1 MTTGALTLA
10 REITALLDTLG
21 IDYVI
26 GGSVAS
32 SLVGEPRA
40 TVDLDIAVTLA
51 TDQVAPLLE
60 ALAGAY
66 YFSER
71 AVHDA
76 VERRSSFNVIHLETM
91 QKVDLFVLGDGLLD
105 RLQMAR
111 RQEVFLD
118 EAGTRRL
125 WVGSPAD
132 QVLRKLWWFRLGN
145 EVSERQWRD
154 VLAILRVQGAGLDL
168 ADLRST
174 AQAEDLTDLLER
186 ALAEAGLTSP

>member
-40 TVDLDIAVTLA
+40 TVDLD
-51 TDQVAPLLE
+51 
-60 ALAGAY
+60 
-66 YFSER
+66 
-71 AVHDA
+71 
-76 VERRSSFNVIHLETM
+76 
-91 QKVDLFVLGDGLLD
+91 
-105 RLQMAR
+105 
-111 RQEVFLD
+111 
-118 EAGTRRL
+118 
-125 WVGSPAD
+125 
-132 QVLRKLWWFRLGN
+132 
-145 EVSERQWRD
+145 
-154 VLAILRVQGAGLDL
+154 L

>member
-10 REITALLDTLG
+10 RETTALLDTLG

-40 TVDLDIAVTLA
+40 TIDLDLAVTLA

-66 YFSER
+66 YASER

-76 VERRSSFNVIHLETM
+76 VQRRSSFNVIHLETM

-118 EAGTRRL
+118 EAGTHRL

-132 QVLRKLWWFRLGN
+132 QVLGKLWWFRLGN